1 MPKAVLVKRG
11 KEYLHDVP
19 LPKLEEMHRRE
30 PPGKSRDR
38 LQAAVLRKR
47 GKTVE
52 KIAGIVGRHSSTVH
66 RWLYRMECEGPDG
79 RHDRKS
85 PGRPR
90 LLTPEQEGAVE
101 EDLDKPPPES
111 GFDRGSW
118 NSRLLARRIC
128 GRLGV
133 ACSRRTALR
142 VAGRLGFSTCKPWPI
157 PYNSATPEE
166 QEEFIRDKRGAIA
179 RWREEGRAVLAV
191 DATTLRDSPTS
202 RRGLRRRG
210 GKSVVRTNHSKKAI
224 HLIGALG
231 DGTLDLQFHENLNGE
246 SYVALAEYARRRH
259 GKVGIIADN
268 AGALTGKDMRE
279 YVAGTN
285 GAVEI
290 IHIPPRT
297 PQLNPIE
304 IEWREIKAAI
314 ADIFFGGLDKMRD
327 AIIRMLYNK
336 EIPIVRL
343 FDWLLPP

>member
-11 KEYLHDVP
+11 GEYLHDVP

-66 RWLYRMECEGPDG
+66 RWLHRMEREGPDG

-118 NSRLLARRIC
+118 NSRLLARRM
-128 GRLGV
+128 GDRFGV

-142 VAGRLGFSTCKPWPI
+142 VAGRLGFSTCKPRPI

-210 GKSVVRTNHSKKAI
+210 GKGVVRTNHSKKAI

-304 IEWREIKAAI
+304 MEWWEIKAAI
-314 ADIFFGGLDKMRD
+314 ADIFGGLDKMRD
-327 AIIRMLYNK
+327 AIIRVLRNR

-343 FDWLLPP
+343 FGWLLPP